1 MVTRARQAASVNEP
15 TTSPTSKT
23 KVNILIVDD
32 DATKRFAL
40 KTIVAPLDENVIEA
54 SSGADALRQLLRNE
68 FAVVLL
74 DVRMPIM
81 DGFETAQ
88 LIRQRPRSELTP
100 LIFVTALDQAETDMG
115 RGYNLGAVDFVFAPV
130 VPGIM
135 RAKVTVFVELYRAQQ
150 ELRRYRTQLETL
162 VEERTIALTA
172 INRELEAFSYAVSHD
187 LRAPLKQ
194 FDGLSKTLL
203 ENNGKLLDKRTTANL
218 KKMREASERM
228 SSVFDGLQMLFRLSS
243 GEIRREELDVSAL
256 SGQLIGELQAAS
268 PARKVEV
275 EIAPGVIL
283 SGDRRLVRILLANLI
298 NNAWKFSGSKKPA
311 RISVGSEVV
320 EGETRVFVKDN
331 GVGFDMIDS
340 HRLFG
345 AFQRLHSQSEFA
357 GAGIGL
363 ATARRIVNRHG
374 DRIWAEGAVGEGA
387 TFYFVL

>member
-1 MVTRARQAASVNEP
+1 MVTKTRESTPETES
-15 TTSPTSKT
+15 TTSSGRSK
-23 KVNILIVDD
+23 VGILVVDD

-40 KTIVAPLDENVIEA
+40 RTILAPLDEDVVEA
-54 SSGADALRQLLRNE
+54 SSGADALRQLLRHE

-100 LIFVTALDQAETDMG
+100 IIFVTALDQAETDMG
-115 RGYNLGAVDFVFAPV
+115 RGYTLGAVDFVFAPV
-130 VPGIM
+130 VPSIM
-135 RAKVTVFVELYRAQQ
+135 RAKVSVFVELYRAQQ

-172 INRELEAFSYAVSHD
+172 INRELEAFSYSVSHD
-187 LRAPLKQ
+187 LRAPLTS
-194 FDGLSKTLL
+194 FDALSKALL
-203 ENNGKLLDKRTTANL
+203 EEHGGKLDKRAL
-218 KKMREASERM
+218 EQLRKMREVSERM
-228 SSVFDGLQMLFRLSS
+228 ASVFDGLQMLFRLTS
-243 GEIRREELDVSAL
+243 GEIRREQVDVSAL
-256 SGQLIGELQAAS
+256 AAEIVQELRAANRK
-268 PARKVEV
+268 RKVVV
-275 EIAPGVIL
+275 EIAPAITVN
-283 SGDRRLVRILLANLI
+283 GDRRLVHILLSNLL
-298 NNAWKFSGSKKPA
+298 NNAWKFTSAKPA
-311 RISVGSEVV
+311 ARIWIGQEAVD
-320 EGETRVFVKDN
+320 GESRVFVKDD
-331 GVGFDMIDS
+331 GVGLDMIDS

-374 DRIWAEGAVGEGA
+374 GRIWAEGAEGEGA

>member
-1 MVTRARQAASVNEP
+1 MVTRQRGATAVPEP
-15 TTSPTSKT
+15 PEDAPPKT
-23 KVNILIVDD
+23 KVNILVVDD

-40 KTIVAPLDENVIEA
+40 RTILGPLDENIIEA

-130 VPGIM
+130 VPAIM

-150 ELRRYRTQLETL
+150 ELRRYRSQLETL

-172 INRELEAFSYAVSHD
+172 INRELEAFSYSVSHD
-187 LRAPLKQ
+187 LRGPLVA
-194 FDGLSKTLL
+194 FDALSKAMLEKYGDTL
-203 ENNGKLLDKRTTANL
+203 DATATANL
-218 KKMREASERM
+218 EKMREASARM
-228 SSVFDGLQMLFRLSS
+228 TSVFEGLQMLFRLTS
-243 GEIRREELDVSAL
+243 GEIRREELDISAMARNVAEEMR
-256 SGQLIGELQAAS
+256 SGDAGSTTQ
-268 PARKVEV
+268 V
-275 EIAPGVIL
+275 EITPDIVA
-283 SGDRRLVRILLANLI
+283 SGDRRLVQVLLANLI
-298 NNAWKFSGSKKPA
+298 NNAWKFSRTKPSPQ
-311 RISVGSEVV
+311 ILVGREVV
-320 EGETRVFVKDN
+320 DGESRIFVRDN

-345 AFQRLHSQSEFA
+345 AFQRLHSQSEFP

-374 DRIWAEGAVGEGA
+374 GRIWAEGAVGEGA

>member
-1 MVTRARQAASVNEP
+1 MVTRTRVTARETES
-15 TTSPTSKT
+15 TTAKEKSK
-23 KVNILIVDD
+23 VGILVVDD
-32 DATKRFAL
+32 DTTKRFAL
-40 KTIVAPLDENVIEA
+40 RTILAPLEEEIVEA

-100 LIFVTALDQAETDMG
+100 IIFVTALDQAETDMG
-115 RGYNLGAVDFVFAPV
+115 RGYTLGAVDFVFAPV
-130 VPGIM
+130 VPAIM
-135 RAKVTVFVELYRAQQ
+135 RAKVSVFVELYRAQQ

-172 INRELEAFSYAVSHD
+172 INRELEAFSYSVSND
-187 LRAPLKQ
+187 LRAPLTT
-194 FDGLSKTLL
+194 FDALSKTML
-203 ENNGKLLDKRTTANL
+203 EDPAGKLDKRTVEQL
-218 KKMREASERM
+218 RKMRAASERM
-228 SSVFDGLQMLFRLSS
+228 AAVFDGLQMLFRLTS
-243 GEIRREELDVSAL
+243 GEIRREAVDVSAL
-256 SGQLIGELQAAS
+256 SAEIVQELRATN
-268 PARKVEV
+268 PKRKVDAD
-275 EIAPGVIL
+275 IAPGIAVN
-283 SGDRRLVRILLANLI
+283 GDQRLVRILLSNLI
-298 NNAWKFSGSKKPA
+298 SNAWKFTGTKPA
-311 RISVGSEVV
+311 PRISIGQEMAD
-320 EGETRVFVKDN
+320 GEARVFVKDN

-374 DRIWAEGAVGEGA
+374 GRIWAEGAVGEGA
-387 TFYFVL
+387 TVYFAF

>member
-1 MVTRARQAASVNEP
+1 MVTRVGERVGE
-15 TTSPTSKT
+15 TTPPVKPKT
-23 KVNILIVDD
+23 RVGVLIVDD

-40 KTIVAPLDENVIEA
+40 RTILAPLDEDIVEA
-54 SSGADALRQLLRNE
+54 SSGADGLRQLLRNE

-88 LIRQRPRSELTP
+88 MIRQRPRSELTP
-100 LIFVTALDQAETDMG
+100 IIFVTALDQAETDMA
-115 RGYNLGAVDFVFAPV
+115 RGYNLGAVDFVFAPI
-130 VPGIM
+130 VPSIM
-135 RAKVTVFVELYRAQQ
+135 RAKVSVFVELYRAQE

-187 LRAPLKQ
+187 LRAPLTQ

-203 ENNGKLLDKRTTANL
+203 ESDGKLLDKRTTANL

-243 GEIRREELDVSAL
+243 GEIRREVVDVSAL
-256 SGQLIGELQAAS
+256 SRQIIDELHAES
-268 PARKVEV
+268 PRHKVEV
-275 EIAPGVIL
+275 EIAPDVTV

-298 NNAWKFSGSKKPA
+298 NNALKFSGAKKPA
-311 RISVGSEVV
+311 RISIGSEVV

-357 GAGIGL
+357 GVGIGL

-374 DRIWAEGAVGEGA
+374 GRIWAEGAVGDGA
-387 TFYFVL
+387 TFYFVI

>member
-1 MVTRARQAASVNEP
+1 MVTKTE
-15 TTSPTSKT
+15 TTPETESTPATGRSK
-23 KVNILIVDD
+23 VGILVVDD

-40 KTIVAPLDENVIEA
+40 RTILAPLDEDVVEA
-54 SSGADALRQLLRNE
+54 SSGADALRQLLRHE

-100 LIFVTALDQAETDMG
+100 IIFVTALDQAETDMG
-115 RGYNLGAVDFVFAPV
+115 RGYTLGAVDFVFAPV
-130 VPGIM
+130 VPSIM
-135 RAKVTVFVELYRAQQ
+135 RAKVSVFVELYRAQQ

-172 INRELEAFSYAVSHD
+172 INRELEAFSYSVSHD
-187 LRAPLKQ
+187 LRAPLTS
-194 FDGLSKTLL
+194 FDALGKTLL
-203 ENNGKLLDKRTTANL
+203 EEHGGKLDKRVL
-218 KKMREASERM
+218 EQLRKMREVGERM
-228 SSVFDGLQMLFRLSS
+228 ASVFDGLQMLFRLTS
-243 GEIRREELDVSAL
+243 GEIRREQVDVSAL
-256 SGQLIGELQAAS
+256 AAEIVQELRTANRR
-268 PARKVEV
+268 RKVVV
-275 EIAPGVIL
+275 EIAPAITVN
-283 SGDRRLVRILLANLI
+283 GDRRLVHILLSNLL
-298 NNAWKFSGSKKPA
+298 NNAWKFTSPKPA
-311 RISVGSEVV
+311 ASIWIGQEAV
-320 EGETRVFVKDN
+320 EGESRVFVKDD

-374 DRIWAEGAVGEGA
+374 GRIWAEGAEGEGA

>member
-1 MVTRARQAASVNEP
+1 MVTKAPDLAGETP
-15 TTSPTSKT
+15 TLPVKPKT
-23 KVNILIVDD
+23 RVGVLIVDD

-40 KTIVAPLDENVIEA
+40 RTILSPLDEEIVEA

-100 LIFVTALDQAETDMG
+100 IIFVTALDQAETDMG
-115 RGYNLGAVDFVFAPV
+115 RGYNLGAVDFVFAPI
-130 VPGIM
+130 VPAIM
-135 RAKVTVFVELYRAQQ
+135 RAKVSVFVELYRAQQ

-187 LRAPLKQ
+187 LRAPLTQ

-203 ENNGKLLDKRTTANL
+203 ANRGKLLDKRTTANL

-256 SGQLIGELQAAS
+256 SAQIIDELQAAS
-268 PARKVEV
+268 PGRKVEV
-275 EIAPGVIL
+275 DIARGITV
-283 SGDRRLVRILLANLI
+283 SGDRRLVRILLSNLL
-298 NNAWKFSGSKKPA
+298 NNALKFSGTKQPA
-311 RISVGSEVV
+311 RIVVGSEVV
-320 EGETRVFVKDN
+320 DDETRVFVKDN

-374 DRIWAEGAVGEGA
+374 GRIWAEGAVGDGA
-387 TFYFVL
+387 TFYFVI